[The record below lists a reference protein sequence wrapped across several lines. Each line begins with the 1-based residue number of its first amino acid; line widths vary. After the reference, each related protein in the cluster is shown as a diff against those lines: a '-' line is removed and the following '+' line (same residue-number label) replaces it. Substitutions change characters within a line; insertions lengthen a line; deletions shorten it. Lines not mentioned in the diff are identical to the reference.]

1 MNESSTTAFT
11 YQSLT
16 YGTTKMAENATLP
29 VQPRWTEHTLFTLLA
44 LNGIES
50 LTRAMGHLDKFNKSL
65 TTHSH
70 TNYIKI
76 KYFTD
81 NFKI

>member
-1 MNESSTTAFT
+1 MV
-11 YQSLT
+11 
-16 YGTTKMAENATLP
+16 ENATHP
-29 VQPRWTEHTLFTLLA
+29 VQPRWTGHTLFTLLA

-50 LTRAMGHLDKFNKSL
+50 LTTAMGHLDKFNKSL
-65 TTHSH
+65 TTHGH

-81 NFKI
+81 NNFHI